1 MDVDPL
7 AEQQSDRFF
16 RIWLQNL
23 IGNSPTQLVGKLA
36 AKHRQGTPVSA
47 SQPFNGAFNV
57 CYRVTYEDGYRV
69 IVRFAALG
77 RVTFRNEKVE
87 DEVSIMNYLAQHTT
101 IPVPRVLGHGKCAVG
116 PYIVMTL
123 VEGNPLSDYLRD
135 PKQEMISLNPQ
146 IPLSLLERAYS
157 GIAEIML
164 ELSKPAFPFIGAIG
178 QDDSDTWVVQKRPLT
193 FNMNRLTQFSN
204 IPPGVF
210 AKQRFANAADYF
222 EELAKQHFYHLEF
235 QQNDAVT
242 DEADCR
248 KKYVARRLFIK
259 ISREVSKKHCKGP
272 FRLFCDDFRPE
283 NIFIHSAQA
292 IVTRVIDW
300 EFTYA
305 APVEFSYT
313 APWWLLLER
322 PEEWDLDSF
331 LARYLPK
338 FRVFL
343 EALRE
348 TENKKIHNGSLTESQ
363 RLSEGMEASMENG
376 LFWICL
382 AMRHSSMFDEIYWSF
397 IDPMYHGSFTSI
409 EDRLCLLSE
418 DERMNLD
425 DFVQKKLR
433 QASERTLINN
443 FSIDE
448 LVDL

>member
-23 IGNSPTQLVGKLA
+23 IGNSPEQLAGKLA

-87 DEVSIMNYLAQHTT
+87 DEVSIMDYLAQHTT

-123 VEGNPLSDYLRD
+123 VEENPLSDYLRD
-135 PKQEMISLNPQ
+135 PKQDMISLNPQ
-146 IPLSLLERAYS
+146 IPLSLLKRAYS

-164 ELSKPAFPFIGAIG
+164 ELSKPAFPYIGAIG

-248 KKYVARRLFIK
+248 KKYVARRLFIE

-283 NIFIHSAQA
+283 NIFIHSTRA
-292 IVTRVIDW
+292 IVTGVIDW

-343 EALRE
+343 EAFRE

-363 RLSEGMEASMENG
+363 RLSEEMEASMENG

>member
-1 MDVDPL
+1 MDVDTL

-23 IGNSPTQLVGKLA
+23 IGNSPEQLAGKLA

-101 IPVPRVLGHGKCAVG
+101 IPIPRVLGHGKCAVG

-146 IPLSLLERAYS
+146 IPLSLLKRAYS

-164 ELSKPAFPFIGAIG
+164 ELSKPAFPYIGAIG

-210 AKQRFANAADYF
+210 AKQRFTNAADYF

-242 DEADCR
+242 DEAHCR

-283 NIFIHSAQA
+283 NIFIHSTRA
-292 IVTRVIDW
+292 IVTGVIDW

-322 PEEWDLDSF
+322 PEEWDLDSL

-409 EDRLCLLSE
+409 EDRICLLCE
-418 DERMNLD
+418 DERTNLD

-433 QASERTLINN
+433 QASERTLTNN